1 MKVTKQRLTNK
12 VYDLLR
18 KTTPFCNIDLIIKN
32 NNKFLLGKRIIK
44 PYAGLWSVPGGRI
57 RKGEKI
63 VNAIIRIAKRE
74 VDILVDKPH
83 LVGVYEGLS
92 NYRHDISLTYIV
104 NYLEGTP
111 RIDYQHSNFQW
122 FSKIPNNTI
131 SFQKKALKDAVFFT
145 KLNGSALKRK

>member
-18 KTTPFCNIDLIIKN
+18 KTTPFCNIDLVIKN

-44 PYAGLWSVPGGRI
+44 PYTGFWSVPGGRI

-63 VNAIIRIAKRE
+63 VNAITRIAKEE
-74 VDILVDKPH
+74 VAIKVDKPH
-83 LVGVYEGLS
+83 LIGVYEGLS
-92 NYRHDISLTYIV
+92 KYRHDISLTYLV

-111 RIDYQHSNFQW
+111 QIDHQHSSFQW

-131 SFQKKALKDAVFFT
+131 SFQKKALHDARTFF
-145 KLNGSALKRK
+145 